1 MSQVTERSTILSSGR
16 VTLILG
22 VVTLVGAGLR
32 FHALGAHSLW
42 IDEGASVLFATMPWR
57 LFLHTLWAYQG
68 NMTLYYFLLRE
79 WIHLGDSEFMVRSL
93 SVLFSVLTI
102 PAMYGLGKRLFD
114 RATGLTAAALLSVHS
129 FHILWSQ
136 QARSY
141 SLLLFLLVLSA
152 YLLSGAVESNSRAGW
167 VAFSVVAALSVYAHL
182 FAVLVLAAFAL
193 CILFCRPY
201 RIPGRDLLLTAIL
214 FEHMVAP
221 MAIFVL
227 LRHSNQIDWI
237 EKPSWAEF
245 SGFLELLTSQGGVI
259 LVVAYL
265 SLCALAFFL
274 AVSPE
279 QSGKESFALRLL
291 GLWLVLPPLL
301 TLAASPIKHLF
312 DPGFMVICV
321 PAMVM
326 LAARGLVKLGNVQA
340 VRYWAA
346 AAIFAVVASL
356 SLLSDARPPMYRIT
370 LSADWRSA
378 VNYVLGQEQ
387 PQDGAVFYVP
397 NDYPFLYYTHRAE
410 AQHKVATAPDI
421 LYPPDPWQPLTR
433 EEIEN
438 VTLGRHRVWVFL
450 SNESSDPREEVVL
463 QSALNERFTLL
474 DKHVF
479 SGDAMPVTVELYGA
493 TSAARPSN

>member
-1 MSQVTERSTILSSGR
+1 
-16 VTLILG
+16 
-22 VVTLVGAGLR
+22 
-32 FHALGAHSLW
+32 
-42 IDEGASVLFATMPWR
+42 MPWR

-141 SLLLFLLVLSA
+141 SLLLFLLVMSA
-152 YLLSGAVESNSRAGW
+152 YLLIGVLESNSRAGW
-167 VAFSVVAALSVYAHL
+167 IAFSVVAALSVYAHL
-182 FAVLVLAAFAL
+182 FAVLVLAAFGL
-193 CILFCRPY
+193 SILFSRPY

-227 LRHSNQIDWI
+227 IRHSNQIDWI

-274 AVSPE
+274 AVGSE

-291 GLWLVLPPLL
+291 GFVAG
-301 TLAASPIKHLF
+301 AAAVV
-312 DPGFMVICV
+312 DPG
-321 PAMVM
+321 
-326 LAARGLVKLGNVQA
+326 R
-340 VRYWAA
+340 
-346 AAIFAVVASL
+346 
-356 SLLSDARPPMYRIT
+356 LSDQT
-370 LSADWRSA
+370 
-378 VNYVLGQEQ
+378 
-387 PQDGAVFYVP
+387 
-397 NDYPFLYYTHRAE
+397 PF
-410 AQHKVATAPDI
+410 
-421 LYPPDPWQPLTR
+421 
-433 EEIEN
+433 
-438 VTLGRHRVWVFL
+438 
-450 SNESSDPREEVVL
+450 
-463 QSALNERFTLL
+463 
-474 DKHVF
+474 
-479 SGDAMPVTVELYGA
+479 
-493 TSAARPSN
+493 